1 MVRKNLNEVIKLS
14 DEQKKQI
21 ADEVKAFYLDVRG
34 EEIGIIE
41 QQQIIELFCEHM
53 APILYNKALDDAMRW
68 MKEQLG
74 NMESDYYLLYKDVR
88 QVTKKQFKIS
98 MSRFLYVFSSIKF
111 PFSLVKHNLKD
122 PQFLE

>member
-88 QVTKKQFKIS
+88 
-98 MSRFLYVFSSIKF
+98 
-111 PFSLVKHNLKD
+111 
-122 PQFLE
+122 